1 MDYKEKSTQELIE
14 LLSAEEDRVTLEHIQ
29 ELAARPDAVDPLRA
43 WMRDERR
50 WREARD
56 GEWWALYHAFT
67 ILSLT
72 RRPELLD
79 DLLQGNSYA
88 HEEDFDWL
96 IQIEAAAFAQF
107 GEAAVEPLIGFILS
121 KRDDDDFN
129 IGFLRAG
136 LALALARIALENP
149 AAEARIAEFFC
160 SRFSDPEET
169 EPVFLGSITGH
180 AIMLDK
186 EQALEPMRAAFER
199 GVVDE
204 SIAGDFE
211 ETLKWF
217 DPIEQRDD
225 WEYHEDLLKFY
236 QPQEIADRQARW
248 KKEKEDEERREK
260 QREANNMLR
269 RPGSNA
275 LQAAPIV
282 PEGYSVSDS
291 GSFIR
296 EEKIGRNEPCPCGS
310 GKKYKKCHGQ

>member
-107 GEAAVEPLIGFILS
+107 GEAAVEPLI
-121 KRDDDDFN
+121 
-129 IGFLRAG
+129 
-136 LALALARIALENP
+136 
-149 AAEARIAEFFC
+149 
-160 SRFSDPEET
+160 
-169 EPVFLGSITGH
+169 
-180 AIMLDK
+180 
-186 EQALEPMRAAFER
+186 
-199 GVVDE
+199 
-204 SIAGDFE
+204 
-211 ETLKWF
+211 
-217 DPIEQRDD
+217 
-225 WEYHEDLLKFY
+225 
-236 QPQEIADRQARW
+236 
-248 KKEKEDEERREK
+248 
-260 QREANNMLR
+260 
-269 RPGSNA
+269 
-275 LQAAPIV
+275 
-282 PEGYSVSDS
+282 
-291 GSFIR
+291 
-296 EEKIGRNEPCPCGS
+296 
-310 GKKYKKCHGQ
+310 